1 MMVDFPTIF
10 PRYHCK
16 AEDAGWAMMD
26 VGVSAIMFSSGF
38 SSGLIVSHKAPSKK
52 RPSLLKRIIKALT
65 SNLGVTI
72 GATVRFFLLHGIDY
86 HEHVTEWGFHWNFFV
101 TIACMNLLMA
111 FIPSANFAMPIGLGL
126 LVISEVLMM
135 NFDGYHFVLY
145 APRQDMISANKE
157 GIASLTGFFVI

>member
-1 MMVDFPTIF
+1 MMVDFPKIF

-38 SSGLIVSHKAPSKK
+38 SSSLIVSHKSPSKK
-52 RPSLLKRIIKALT
+52 QMGPFRRIFKALS

-111 FIPSANFAMPIGLGL
+111 FVPSAYYTMHTGILL
-126 LVISEVLMM
+126 LVGSEVVMRV
-135 NFDGYHFVLY
+135 FDLYRYVLF
-145 APRQDMISANKE
+145 APR
-157 GIASLTGFFVI
+157 